1 MLHVHFATDLR
12 DALLTL
18 PCFALYTFPLSP
30 PGRPQASPTPH
41 SPAPALTMTTKPLQQ
56 FLRRHG
62 KGEGWVDEEWGPLRS
77 PLTDFPPSKKCR
89 GEGTGADKSAVCA
102 INRHLRVCRSNSLMY

>member
-1 MLHVHFATDLR
+1 
-12 DALLTL
+12 
-18 PCFALYTFPLSP
+18 
-30 PGRPQASPTPH
+30 
-41 SPAPALTMTTKPLQQ
+41 MTTKPLQQ

-89 GEGTGADKSAVCA
+89 GEGTGADKSAVV
-102 INRHLRVCRSNSLMY
+102 RDK